1 MARFRVVLSELRY
14 GLVENCSEVNSH
26 YGGRS
31 DARNASGGTRG
42 MAANCGM
49 QCAEQDLE
57 AGGKK
62 AVCTFLHTYGD
73 RSVCEEILRGC

>member
-1 MARFRVVLSELRY
+1 
-14 GLVENCSEVNSH
+14 
-26 YGGRS
+26 
-31 DARNASGGTRG
+31 

-49 QCAEQDLE
+49 QCTELDLE

-73 RSVCEEILRGC
+73 RSVCEEIRGDC